1 MGYLDPLRN
10 GRIESPTSSEME
22 IHMKLM
28 RLLALLAA
36 CLFAMAAGAQQNPPA
51 QESGEHKHGGQTGPG
66 MMGSVDD
73 HVKELSTKLNL
84 TSDQQTKVK
93 AILEE
98 NHQKMQATMKDESL
112 SKEDKHA
119 KMKEMHNAVHAQ
131 VRDVLTDEQKPKFDA
146 MVKDMENNMHG
157 HDKGADHDHK

>member
-1 MGYLDPLRN
+1 
-10 GRIESPTSSEME
+10 
-22 IHMKLM
+22 MKLI
-28 RLLALLAA
+28 RLTTLLAA
-36 CLFAMAAGAQQNPPA
+36 CLFAMAALAQQNPPA
-51 QESGEHKHGGQTGPG
+51 QPSGDQKQGGRGHMG
-66 MMGSVDD
+66 MGSGMGNVDD

-119 KMKEMHNAVHAQ
+119 KMKEMHDSVHAK
-131 VRDVLTDEQKPKFDA
+131 VREVLTDEQKPKFDA

-157 HDKGADHDHK
+157 KSGQGPGHDHDHK